1 MGETKVGFMEKVAV
15 SGDETV
21 TPVPS
26 CPTPGCLGPVVPPSS
41 PVAAAAIS
49 EPSLLHRM
57 TADGFLQSVGRL
69 GAMAGPLIKMTG
81 QVLPLMPPL
90 TYGALPIA
98 ASLVLLLSLPETKG
112 IPLPDTIRDLEGR

>member
-1 MGETKVGFMEKVAV
+1 MEEVAV
-15 SGDETV
+15 SGGDTV

-26 CPTPGCLGPVVPPSS
+26 CPIPGCLGPAVPPSS

-49 EPSLLHRM
+49 EPFLLHRM

-69 GAMAGPLIKMTG
+69 GAIAGPLIKMTG

-90 TYGALPIA
+90 TYGTLPIA
-98 ASLVLLLSLPETKG
+98 SSLVLLLSLPETKG